1 MLTLRRSCERGYA
14 DHGWLKSHHSFSF
27 ADYFNPAHMGWGNL
41 RVINEDRIAPGTG
54 FGTHPHRDMEILSL
68 VLEGELAHRDSLGN
82 GSSIP
87 PGSVQRMTA
96 GTGVR
101 HSEFNHAADQVTHFL
116 QIWLLPSSTGL
127 PPGYDQH
134 AFDDSLQRG
143 RLCLVAAPADSAEA
157 SPGFG
162 RVALHADARLWLG
175 RFDGEGE
182 ADRLRLDPR
191 RKAYVFVARGALE
204 VNGQSLTTG
213 DALAV
218 QDETELIFARG
229 RSAQVLVF
237 DLTP

>member
-1 MLTLRRSCERGYA
+1 MPRFTSPRA
-14 DHGWLKSHHSFSF
+14 WQ
-27 ADYFNPAHMGWGNL
+27 A
-41 RVINEDRIAPGTG
+41 RVCT
-54 FGTHPHRDMEILSL
+54 SK
-68 VLEGELAHRDSLGN
+68 
-82 GSSIP
+82 
-87 PGSVQRMTA
+87 
-96 GTGVR
+96 
-101 HSEFNHAADQVTHFL
+101 
-116 QIWLLPSSTGL
+116 W
-127 PPGYDQH
+127 
-134 AFDDSLQRG
+134 QRG